1 MAILKV
7 SKSGLQTLI
16 FFLYRTLLV
25 AGSPFILAYL
35 IYRGIKDRDYLR
47 SLPQRLGFEPIRVTA
62 PGSIWLHA
70 VSVGEVL
77 SGVGLIGRLRE
88 SFPNA
93 RVYISVSTI
102 TGKKLAS
109 ERLEKSVDGI
119 FYAPLDFVF
128 VVRRILR
135 AIKPALVI
143 VMETE
148 IWPNLF
154 REAKRFGA
162 SLMVVNGRISDRALP
177 RYERLSWFFQPVL
190 KLPGRI
196 LTQGPQDTARYI
208 YLGAPAES
216 VFEAGNLKYD
226 FNASSAVP
234 PQLVAEF
241 VARCAPSLVLIAAST
256 MPGLDGGD
264 IDEDDAV
271 IEAYKSWSAEFSRLL
286 MILVPRRPDR
296 FDLAAGKLAAAKIP
310 FLRRSALR
318 PGYELA
324 LPGVLLLD
332 SMGELGG
339 LFPLADVVF
348 MGGTIAR
355 RGGHNILE
363 PASFGKAV
371 VAGPHME
378 NFAEIA
384 RDFTDGGGL
393 VRFEKPEELVAS
405 IARLLAAGGERKLI
419 GDRAKLLA
427 ESKRGATDRI
437 LAALREQYDL
447 AAPCKVQFLWRRLLF
462 TPFAMVWGFVSAW
475 NIRYKQSNAKSV
487 STPVISVG
495 GLGMGGA
502 GKTPFVLWLAR
513 KLQLEGETPAF
524 LTRGYR
530 RRSTGNVRVFPP
542 GQQCHTGVTGE
553 EAQILLRSG
562 VGPVGISATRLDAA
576 LELEKMFH
584 PSVFLLDDGFQHGQ
598 LSRNIDIVLIDTLDP
613 FCGGAPFPL
622 GRQREF
628 PDALGR
634 ASILV
639 LTRCGSGRS
648 YRGLISELR
657 KWNSS
662 APVFLSRVKALALVE
677 ASGGQ
682 RFPLE
687 ILKDKRVA
695 AFCGLGNPA
704 SFWKSLEELGY
715 EPIYRWKFGD
725 HHHYKPEEL
734 TRVEQQALAEGADVL
749 VTTQKDFLNLPTRW
763 REAAPNLPLYWLDVD
778 LEVEGEAELLEFV
791 TLHLKQKPLHL

>member
-1 MAILKV
+1 M
-7 SKSGLQTLI
+7 
-16 FFLYRTLLV
+16 
-25 AGSPFILAYL
+25 GSPFIVAYL
-35 IYRGIKDRDYLR
+35 VYRGTKDRQYRR
-47 SLPQRLGFEPIRVTA
+47 SLPERFGFLPIRVTT

-77 SGVGLIGRLRE
+77 SAAGMIGRLRAE
-88 SFPNA
+88 FPDS
-93 RVYISVSTI
+93 RIYISVSTI
-102 TGKKLAS
+102 AGKKLAG
-109 ERLEKSVDGI
+109 ERLEKTVDGV
-119 FYAPLDFVF
+119 FYAPFDFTF
-128 VVRRILR
+128 AVRRVLR
-135 AIKPALVI
+135 ALEPALVI

-154 REAKRFGA
+154 HEAKRFGA
-162 SLMVVNGRISDRALP
+162 RLVVVNGRISDRALP
-177 RYERLSWFFQPVL
+177 RYSRLAWFFQFVL
-190 KLPGRI
+190 RRADRI
-196 LTQGPQDTARYI
+196 LTQSRQDTARYLS
-208 YLGAPAES
+208 LGADAEA
-216 VFEAGNLKYD
+216 VLEVGNLKYD
-226 FNASSAVP
+226 FSASSATP
-234 PQLVAEF
+234 PALVADF
-241 VARCAPSLVLIAAST
+241 VTCCRPSLVLIAAST
-256 MPGLDGGD
+256 MPGLDSSD
-264 IDEDDAV
+264 VDEDDAV
-271 IEAYKSWSAEFSRLL
+271 IDAYKAWSVEFPRLL

-296 FDLAAGKLAAAKIP
+296 FDLAAAKLSASRIP
-310 FLRRSALR
+310 YSRRSTMKAAE
-318 PGYELA
+318 ELA

-339 LFPLADVVF
+339 LFPLADLVF

-384 RDFTDGGGL
+384 RDFTEGGGL
-393 VRFEKPEELVAS
+393 ARFDSRGELGTTV
-405 IARLLAAGGERKLI
+405 ARLLANVGERKQI

-437 LAALREQYDL
+437 MSTLREQYDL
-447 AAPCKVQFLWRRLLF
+447 AAPRKVRFLWQRLFL
-462 TPFAMVWGFVSAW
+462 TPVALIWGYASAW
-475 NIRYKQSNAKSV
+475 NIRRQQTNARSV
-487 STPVISVG
+487 ETPVISVG

-502 GKTPFVLWLAR
+502 GKTPFVLWLGR
-513 KLQLEGETPAF
+513 KLQQAGESPAF

-530 RRSTGNVRVFPP
+530 RRSAEKISVFPP
-542 GQQCHTGVTGE
+542 GQECHTSVTGE

-562 VGPVGISATRLDAA
+562 VGPIGISSSRLEAAVA
-576 LELEKMFH
+576 LEKQFN
-584 PSVFLLDDGFQHGQ
+584 PSVFLLDDGFQHAR
-598 LSRNIDIVLIDTLDP
+598 LRRNVDIVLIDTLDP
-613 FCGGAPFPL
+613 FCGDAPFPL

-628 PDALGR
+628 PAALGR
-634 ASILV
+634 ASVLI
-639 LTRCGSGRS
+639 LTRCGMGRG
-648 YRGLISELR
+648 YRGLIAELR
-657 KWNSS
+657 GWNAN
-662 APVFLSRVKALALVE
+662 APLFLSRVKAFALVE

-687 ILKDKRVA
+687 LFKDKRVA

-715 EPIYRWKFGD
+715 NPVYRWRFGD

-734 TRVEQQALAEGADVL
+734 SRVEKQALAEGAEVL

-791 TLHLKQKPLHL
+791 TLHMKQKPLHM

>member
-1 MAILKV
+1 M
-7 SKSGLQTLI
+7 
-16 FFLYRTLLV
+16 
-25 AGSPFILAYL
+25 
-35 IYRGIKDRDYLR
+35 R
-47 SLPQRLGFEPIRVTA
+47 SLPQRFGFVPIRVTA

-77 SGVGLIGRLRE
+77 SAVGLIGRMRAA
-88 SFPNA
+88 FPDS
-93 RVYISVSTI
+93 RLYVSVSTI
-102 TGKKLAS
+102 AGKKLAM

-119 FYAPLDFVF
+119 VYAPLDFAF
-128 VVRRILR
+128 ALRRVLR
-135 AIKPALVI
+135 ATKPALVI

-162 SLMVVNGRISDRALP
+162 GLVVVNGRISDKALP
-177 RYERLSWFFQPVL
+177 RYLRFAWCFQPVL
-190 KLPGRI
+190 RLPDRI
-196 LTQGPQDTARYI
+196 LTQSPRDTARYVS
-208 YLGAPAES
+208 LGALTES

-226 FNASSAVP
+226 FNASMVKPS
-234 PQLVAEF
+234 QIVAEF
-241 VARCAPSLVLIAAST
+241 IARCAPSLVLIAAST
-256 MPGLDGGD
+256 MPGFGSDD

-271 IEAYKSWSAEFSRLL
+271 IEAYKNWSVEFPGLL

-296 FDLAAGKLAAAKIP
+296 FDLTAGKLAAAKIP
-310 FLRRSALR
+310 FLRRSAL
-318 PGYELA
+318 GLGDELV

-339 LFPLADVVF
+339 LFPLADLVF

-371 VAGPHME
+371 VAGHHME

-393 VRFEKPEELVAS
+393 IRFEKPEELVACV
-405 IARLLAAGGERKLI
+405 ARLLANAGERKLI
-419 GDRAKLLA
+419 GDRARVLA

-437 LAALREQYDL
+437 LAALGEQYDS
-447 AAPCKVQFLWRRLLF
+447 AVPCKVQFLWRRLLLA
-462 TPFAMVWGFVSAW
+462 PLAMVWGYVSAW
-475 NIRYKQSNAKSV
+475 NICRKQASSTPV
-487 STPVISVG
+487 STPVVSVG

-502 GKTPFVLWLAR
+502 GKTPFVLWLGR
-513 KLQLEGETPAF
+513 KLLQAGETPAF
-524 LTRGYR
+524 LTRGYK
-530 RRSTGNVRVFPP
+530 RRSAEKVCVFPP
-542 GQQCHTGVTGE
+542 GQQCHTAVTGE
-553 EAQILLRSG
+553 EAQILLRSC
-562 VGPVGISATRLDAA
+562 VGPVGISASRLDAA
-576 LELEKMFH
+576 LALEKQFH
-584 PSVFLLDDGFQHGQ
+584 SSVFLLDDGFQHAQ
-598 LSRNIDIVLIDTLDP
+598 LARDVDIVLIDTLDP

-628 PDALGR
+628 PEALGR
-634 ASILV
+634 ASMLV
-639 LTRCGSGRS
+639 LTRCGADRS

-657 KWNSS
+657 KWNVS

-704 SFWKSLEELGY
+704 SFWKSIEELGY
-715 EPIYRWKFGD
+715 NPVYRWKFGD

-734 TRVEQQALAEGADVL
+734 TRVETQALAEGADVL

-763 REAAPNLPLYWLDVD
+763 REAVPNLPLYWLDVD

-791 TLHLKQKPLHL
+791 TLHMKQKPLHM